1 MIPPY
6 EIARAKL
13 LSEAKHLVSY
23 AIKQGW
29 MSYPI
34 GTELDANGT
43 PINVVLPDY
52 EVTTNIHTPEICRKA
67 YSLRDRGLTLEE
79 VAKACGVARGSVAY
93 IIAKGHEMYL
103 ENERAM
109 LNNTT
114 VSITATQQGISCQPS
129 RNR

>member
-1 MIPPY
+1 M
-6 EIARAKL
+6 
-13 LSEAKHLVSY
+13 SEAKYLVSY
-23 AIKQGW
+23 AIKRGW

-79 VAKACGVARGSVAY
+79 VAKACGVARGSVTY

-114 VSITATQQGISCQPS
+114 VSITATQQEISYKPF